1 MRKLDLALSLEP
13 WTSAENLMSQVE
25 VWPHLPGKHLQACKG
40 DTMIPTVSPSNLS
53 QGTCHPNRGYT
64 LKFQEITPTVG
75 MPSTGWNLC
84 PCMWKA
90 NAYCGTENGIHR
102 WKTRLKGNGGLL
114 FVDEVAQR
122 AYQEGCF
129 ELMDTLKKVSLFES
143 TLVPARCMC
152 LTFVSKIVFSVFF

>member
-75 MPSTGWNLC
+75 MPSTGWNPC
-84 PCMWKA
+84 PCTWKA

-102 WKTRLKGNGGLL
+102 WKTRIKRQRWPSVCRCGGTMTVLGRM
-114 FVDEVAQR
+114 FWAHGYFKER
-122 AYQEGCF
+122 G
-129 ELMDTLKKVSLFES
+129 
-143 TLVPARCMC
+143 TLVPARYLC
-152 LTFVSKIVFSVFF
+152 LTLFPKLAWLYFFF